1 MVITAGQVATAVTEV
16 QTVGDSILKEI
27 EVYAPGDA
35 VPAGTAGLILD
46 LASQLASKALAAW
59 SAASGTPITAES
71 VLALLPDQVPV
82 APPPTS

>member
-1 MVITAGQVATAVTEV
+1 MAVTAGQVSTAITEA
-16 QTVGDSILKEI
+16 QAIGDSILKEI

-35 VPAGTAGLILD
+35 VPAGAAGLILD

-71 VLALLPDQVPV
+71 VLALLPDQTPV
-82 APPPTS
+82 APPS